1 MIFIIHDFMIAV
13 NGLGIRFL
21 ATVYK
26 PSDLVLSHPPIM
38 T

>member
-1 MIFIIHDFMIAV
+1 MIFMIHDFMISV
-13 NGLGIRFL
+13 KGVRFL

-26 PSDLVLSHPPIM
+26 PSDLVLSHPLIM

>member
-1 MIFIIHDFMIAV
+1 MISIIHDFMIAV
-13 NGLGIRFL
+13 KGIRFL